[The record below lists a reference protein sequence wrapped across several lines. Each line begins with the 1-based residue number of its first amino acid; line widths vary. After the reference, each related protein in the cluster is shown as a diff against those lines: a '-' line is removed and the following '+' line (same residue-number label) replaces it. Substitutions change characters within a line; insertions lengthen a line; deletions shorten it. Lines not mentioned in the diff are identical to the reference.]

1 MNRRRRAEDSL
12 KQETFMR
19 RQLRSL
25 VLVVALASS
34 VACAAGI
41 RVYDEPHRD
50 YHRWNAPEDRAYR
63 VYLSEQHREYREFSR
78 LERGEQEQ
86 YWAWRHGHPDA
97 DKARR

>member
-1 MNRRRRAEDSL
+1 MNRRRPVDDSL

-19 RQLRSL
+19 RQFRSL
-25 VLVVALASS
+25 VLVVALGSS
-34 VACAAGI
+34 AACAAGI

-50 YHRWNAPEDRAYR
+50 YHRWNAHEDRAYR

-86 YWAWRHGHPDA
+86 YWGWRHDHPDA